1 MFIFRSVVG
10 KLWLTIIGLVGVV
23 LLILG
28 LFLVN
33 YMENYF
39 AQAKDQKQNMEKLA
53 LNFSEEAS
61 HHMYNE
67 QFYQL
72 SNELLSFQDAKMLV
86 ISTDMKEMVMPSTQT
101 SQLDKFHA
109 TDFYTEAELRKV
121 FSGESIG
128 KQVHKSGVSRFDNG
142 DMYLVVA
149 VPLRSLQGHVVG
161 ATLLF
166 QSLQSL
172 EATQSYMLKLFIYVS
187 IVGFLMT
194 TFFAFFL
201 FSKITR
207 PLQQLKKA
215 ADFITKGEY
224 GTRVPIVSKDEIGEL
239 AKTFNHMG
247 DKMQESIR
255 ALSQEKEHLSSIL
268 HSMTDAVIT
277 LDANGSVMLTNP
289 QGEKI
294 VQEWSTIEWSEDE
307 EETRRFRK
315 PDTSLGDWGLVSY
328 SNPYLVP
335 IPVPLIPLFEAV
347 VDESKEAATKLH
359 VQNGVWSVA
368 MTPLYTSDLNEQV
381 RGAVAVLRNVTEEE
395 LLDKLRKDFVANVSH
410 ELRTPISMLQG
421 YSEALLDDIPS
432 TPEERVELVQVIHDE
447 SLRMGRLVR
456 DLLDLARMEAGHLE
470 MVFREVEVDSLL
482 KRMQRKFSVLAKERG
497 ITLNLELPEEPLILL
512 RGDEDR
518 LEQVL
523 TNLLDNAF
531 RHTASGAR
539 IAMKGEQA
547 TYKGKPAIR
556 IQVSDEGQGIPADD
570 LPFIFERF
578 YKADKA
584 RTRGSSGGTGLG
596 LAIVRNMIEAHYGLV
611 TAQSAVGQGTTF
623 TLLLPCEPK

>member
-28 LFLVN
+28 FFLVN

-39 AQAKDQKQNMEKLA
+39 AQATDQRENMKEVAVK
-53 LNFSEEAS
+53 FSEEATT
-61 HHMYNE
+61 HMYNE

-72 SNELLSFQDAKMLV
+72 SNELLSFQDSRMLV
-86 ISTDMKEMVMPSTQT
+86 ISTDMKEMAIPRTNG
-101 SQLDKFHA
+101 SQLAEFHVF
-109 TDFYTEAELRKV
+109 DFYTEAELKPV
-121 FSGESIG
+121 FAGQTID
-128 KQVHKSGVSRFDNG
+128 KQINKSRTGRFDAG
-142 DMYLVVA
+142 AEYLVVA
-149 VPLRSLQGHVVG
+149 VPLFNLEGGIVG
-161 ATLLF
+161 ATLLY

-172 EATQSYMLKLFIYVS
+172 EATQSYMLRLFVYVS

-201 FSKITR
+201 FSQITR

-215 ADFITKGEY
+215 ADFITHGEY
-224 GTRVPIVSKDEIGEL
+224 GTRVPILSKDEIGEL

-247 DKMQESIR
+247 EKVQESIH

-268 HSMTDAVIT
+268 RSMTDAVIT
-277 LDANGSVMLTNP
+277 LDVNGSVMLSNP

-294 VQEWSTIEWSEDE
+294 VEEWSTIEWSDDE
-307 EETRRFRK
+307 AEPRRFPK
-315 PDTSLGDWGLVSY
+315 PDTALGDWGLMSF
-328 SNPYLVP
+328 SNPNSLP

-347 VDESKEAATKLH
+347 VDESAEAATKLH

-368 MTPLYTSDLNEQV
+368 MTPLYSRDQV
-381 RGAVAVLRNVTEEE
+381 RGAVAVLRDVTEEE
-395 LLDKLRKDFVANVSH
+395 RLDKLRKDFVANVSH

-470 MVFREVEVDSLL
+470 LSFREVEIDSLVR
-482 KRMQRKFSVLAKERG
+482 RMHRKFAVLAKERG
-497 ITLNLELPEEPLILL
+497 IALSVTLPDEPLILQ
-512 RGDEDR
+512 RADEDR

-531 RHTASGAR
+531 RHTPAGAR
-539 IAMKGEQA
+539 IALKAEA
-547 TYKGKPAIR
+547 CLSKDRPAIR
-556 IQVSDEGQGIPADD
+556 IEIADEGQGIPAED

-596 LAIVRNMIEAHYGLV
+596 LAIVKNIIDSHHGTV
-611 TAQSAVGQGTTF
+611 TVQSTWGQGSTF
-623 TLLLPCEPK
+623 TICLPCEHK